1 MRLFRHW
8 HLIVVIV
15 VFSLAAAAL
24 LLQDI
29 RLNALGGNFTREGF
43 QLGLDLRGGSHLVF
57 QSEREN
63 PTDTQMEG
71 VMRVI
76 RQRVDSF
83 GVTEPLI
90 QQMGA
95 DRVLVQLPGVTDVD
109 EAEALIGKTAQLE
122 FKERICEDLA
132 CDVFTDSD
140 IGLTGENLTGAYVST
155 DPNAGYPIINL
166 RFDSAG
172 AATFGEVTGG
182 IAGTTNRLAVFLDG
196 EEIIAPTAQRAILTG
211 QAIIYRN
218 SPPFTV
224 AQAELI
230 TVQLE
235 AGRLPVP
242 LASIER
248 RTVDATLGVDALE
261 KSRVAGIAGG
271 LLVALFMV
279 LYYRVPGF
287 LAALALALY
296 IALVLA
302 LFKLIPVTLTL
313 AGIAAFVLSV
323 GMAVDANILIFERLR
338 EELRTGRSM
347 RAAVD
352 VGFSRAWPAIR
363 DSNLSTFIICGVLW
377 WFGDRLGA
385 SLVQGFAVTLF
396 IGVAASMFTAI
407 FVTRTFLRLAA
418 ATPLAG
424 RLALFIPAL
433 ARDRAQGRTQ

>member
-8 HLIVVIV
+8 HLIVIIV

-24 LLQDI
+24 LMQDI

-57 QSEREN
+57 QSEQEN
-63 PTDTQMEG
+63 PTATQMEG
-71 VMRVI
+71 VVRVI
-76 RQRVDSF
+76 RRRVDSF

-90 QQMGA
+90 QQMGE

-109 EAEALIGKTAQLE
+109 EAEALIGKTAQLQ
-122 FKERICEDLA
+122 FRERICEDPA
-132 CDVFTDSD
+132 CDVFTDSE
-140 IGLTGENLTGAYVST
+140 IGLTGGNLTGAYVST

-172 AATFGEVTGG
+172 AAIFGEVTGG
-182 IAGTTNRLAVFLDG
+182 IAGTNNRLAIFLDN
-196 EEIIAPTAQRAILTG
+196 EELIAPTASSAILTG

-407 FVTRTFLRLAA
+407 FVTRTFLRLAV